1 MLIINKL
8 EKDYLLGKGYKFGSH
23 IHKTIGGGKNKTYYA
38 TENTKLLQDLE
49 SFRKSQINKWGNIKW
64 PN

>member
-1 MLIINKL
+1 MLIINKF

-49 SFRKSQINKWGNIKW
+49 SFRKSQINK
-64 PN
+64 